1 MFSDQWQFDKINHH
15 LKFWII
21 SQHYHFWIMSLHYP
35 IKSWWRVK
43 SRLSRSCPK
52 RTFYGF
58 PRPNLDNWPDMDK
71 LGCLKML
78 LDTLLDKET
87 LNSWQIYEEKND
99 GSVVVRIRFAAR
111 HCRAIV
117 TGATNVT
124 DEENIIPYKRKS
136 PAQIR
141 WDNERAKQHPERWF
155 SRSQTLNAVD
165 NIVPR
170 DISEPEFV
178 RSSDND
184 LFSDT
189 RNPGLVSPVPCA
201 VEPTSALDPLV
212 SSFTPASLQFARSD
226 NAPAGSEDMAL
237 AINHFPNVS
246 HPDIKSASL
255 DLVTSSLPCSQISD
269 PDDSADERGSLCFHL
284 DAAVLTDDRHSIH
297 STASVYVDGLAVV
310 SKVGL
315 GNGKP
320 NCQNYSCMYGGGLSR
335 EDIDYIYKCPK
346 CEGPHTSSLCA
357 KCMLNGRC
365 CEPGHENWELIT

>member
-1 MFSDQWQFDKINHH
+1 
-15 LKFWII
+15 
-21 SQHYHFWIMSLHYP
+21 
-35 IKSWWRVK
+35 
-43 SRLSRSCPK
+43 
-52 RTFYGF
+52 
-58 PRPNLDNWPDMDK
+58 
-71 LGCLKML
+71 ML

-87 LNSWQIYEEKND
+87 LNSWQIYEEQN

-111 HCRAIV
+111 HCKAIV

-124 DEENIIPYKRKS
+124 DEENIIAYKRKS

-141 WDNERAKQHPERWF
+141 RDNERAKQHHERRIT
-155 SRSQTLNAVD
+155 RSQTLNAID

-178 RSSDND
+178 RSSGND
-184 LFSDT
+184 LLSDT
-189 RNPGLVSPVPCA
+189 RNPGLVSPVLCA

-212 SSFTPASLQFARSD
+212 SPFTPASPHLARSD
-226 NAPAGSEDMAL
+226 PAPAGSEDMAL
-237 AINHFPNVS
+237 TINPTPDVS
-246 HPDIKSASL
+246 YPDIESASL
-255 DLVTSSLPCSQISD
+255 DSVTSSPPCSQISD
-269 PDDSADERGSLCFHL
+269 PDDSVDERGSPFVSIL
-284 DAAVLTDDRHSIH
+284 DAAVITDDRHSIH

-320 NCQNYSCMYGGGLSR
+320 GCQNYSCMYGGGLPR
-335 EDIDYIYKCPK
+335 DDIDYIYKCLK

-357 KCMLNGRC
+357 KCMLNGGC